1 MEEMSDT
8 LYELNLGIKENKS
21 SPEIQKVLM
30 KINKQ
35 ISAEGCDKKSLMEY
49 LIKNGIV
56 DTFCLILKSRERFSA
71 STFAL
76 VAEILAEVAK
86 LDSGRQIC
94 SDSAVIV
101 PLLELLLNNDS
112 NVVLQVCRALG
123 NICYDN
129 DAARSLVKEHN
140 GVDRLIQ
147 LLRNLLEKD
156 NLPEN
161 LRTITSGCL
170 LNLTDTY
177 EEIQDQAV
185 EAGILDVLLQYLLK
199 FSSDEDVVTHC
210 LLVLSCLADSNNGR
224 AKILEKSVL
233 SSLLN
238 LLEKPLNDDILDS
251 LLELFGNLCENDSA
265 KLSLAEMGLCEKL
278 VQLVRKHLSSG
289 NVVNGTFNVCK
300 TVPDL
305 VILILTGDAS
315 MEHLWNDGQG
325 VVYKETL
332 SWLKSND
339 ENLLI
344 AGALATGNFARKDS
358 HCIQMLADGVVE
370 ELRSLLAKHSGRD
383 GDIRMQHAVLSALRN
398 LAIPA
403 QNKAA
408 MVNLGVVSNLIEM
421 MSVETFPVVFKLLGT
436 LRMLLDKQ
444 ENVAK
449 SVGENYGF
457 VKRLVGWSNVEDH
470 PGVKGES
477 TRLLAWLAKNSK
489 SPVVMK
495 NLVKTNALP
504 PVISMMKSE
513 HVVMQNEALVAITLV
528 ATSCLSDVEEI
539 AGSTDLINTLYQ
551 VMGSDIIVPEL
562 TQNALSL
569 LVVLSSSAKLRPVIN
584 ATPIRSDL
592 KALKNHNDEKIK
604 ELAGKALQLL
614 EKSKAT

>member
-1 MEEMSDT
+1 MDEISDQ
-8 LYELNLGIKENKS
+8 LYKLNLGIKENKTS
-21 SPEIQKVLM
+21 SEIQKILM
-30 KINKQ
+30 QINKQ
-35 ISAEGCDKKSLMEY
+35 FSTEGCDKKSVVEY

-56 DTFCLILKSRERFSA
+56 DTFSLILKSRERFSA

-86 LDSGRQIC
+86 LDLGRQTC
-94 SDSAVIV
+94 SDPAIVV
-101 PLLELLLNNDS
+101 PLLELMSNNDT

-129 DAARSLVKEHN
+129 DAARSLVKENN
-140 GVDRLIQ
+140 GVNRLIQ
-147 LLRNLLEKD
+147 LLRNLMEKE

-161 LRTITSGCL
+161 MRTIASGCL

-185 EAGILDVLLQYLLK
+185 DNGILDVLLQYLMK

-210 LLVLSCLADSNNGR
+210 LLVLSCLADSHKGR
-224 AKILEKSVL
+224 AKILDKSVL
-233 SSLLN
+233 SSLLS
-238 LLEKPLNDDILDS
+238 LLEKPLKDDIMDS

-265 KLSLAEMGLCEKL
+265 KLSLAEMGLCDKL
-278 VQLVRKHLSSG
+278 VEIVRKHIRSG
-289 NVVNGTFNVCK
+289 SVVSGTFNICK

-305 VILILTGDAS
+305 IILILTGDAS
-315 MEHLWNDGQG
+315 MEHLWKDGQG

-332 SWLKSND
+332 SWVKSND

-370 ELRSLLAKHSGRD
+370 QLRTLLEKHSGKD

-408 MVNLGVVSNLIEM
+408 MVKIGIVSNLIDM
-421 MSVETFPVVFKLLGT
+421 MNVETFPVVFKLLGT

-444 ENVAK
+444 EDVAK
-449 SVGENYGF
+449 TVGENIDF
-457 VKRLVGWSNVEDH
+457 VKRLVSWCAVEDH
-470 PGVKGES
+470 PGVKGEA
-477 TRLLAWLAKNSK
+477 TRLLAWIAKNSK
-489 SPVVMK
+489 TPSVMK
-495 NLVKTNALP
+495 NLVKANALP
-504 PVISMMKSE
+504 PIISMMKSE
-513 HVVMQNEALVAITLV
+513 HVVMQNEALIALSLV
-528 ATSCLSDVEEI
+528 AVSCLSDIEEV
-539 AGSTDLINTLYQ
+539 AGSTDLINILYQ
-551 VMGSDIIVPEL
+551 ILAGDIIVIEL

-569 LVVLSSSAKLRPVIN
+569 LVVLMCSAKLRN
-584 ATPIRSDL
+584 AVNSTPIRTDL
-592 KALKNHNDEKIK
+592 KVLKNHNDKKIRD
-604 ELAGKALQLL
+604 LASNAIQML
-614 EKSKAT
+614 ETSHGP